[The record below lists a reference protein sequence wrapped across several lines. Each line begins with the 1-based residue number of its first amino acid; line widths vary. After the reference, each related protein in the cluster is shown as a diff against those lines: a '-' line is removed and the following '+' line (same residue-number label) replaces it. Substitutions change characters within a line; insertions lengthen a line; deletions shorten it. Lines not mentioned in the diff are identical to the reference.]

1 MSEYMSLIYASDLW
15 VNERSRV
22 VDAACCMISHAC
34 DAVAPPVAFLTSR
47 NAGRVKQSW
56 RL

>member
-47 NAGRVKQSW
+47 SAGRVKQSW